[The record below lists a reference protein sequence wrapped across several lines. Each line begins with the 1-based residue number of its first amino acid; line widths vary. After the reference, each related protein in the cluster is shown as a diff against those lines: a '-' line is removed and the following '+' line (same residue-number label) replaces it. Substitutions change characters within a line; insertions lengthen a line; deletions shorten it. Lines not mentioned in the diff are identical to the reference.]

1 MFVNCVSQN
10 AHFSVSKVSLAFKWI
25 NELRSA
31 IKTRDETHRVLKN
44 AFTASYNAYKTHVS
58 ASSWY
63 MLKRSTKANWERCIF
78 TEQHNW
84 VFFLLL
90 SRYGKSYGVR
100 MTVKSSLVGWTEQCM
115 SGMCRTTSVKER
127 ACSSRVVTP
136 VWQYLLMAGPRLLLV
151 QIGPSR
157 RSVILR

>member
-10 AHFSVSKVSLAFKWI
+10 AHFSVSKVSLAFKWL
-25 NELRSA
+25 NVLRSA
-31 IKTRDETHRVLKN
+31 IKRAIKRTESLQMRL
-44 AFTASYNAYKTHVS
+44 ASYNAYKTHVS

-136 VWQYLLMAGPRLLLV
+136 VWQCLLMAGPRLLLV